1 MKYAPSA
8 ALILVMLLAGCS
20 AEQERAGPPEASYVP
35 AAPPAESPMRQTGLS
50 AQPVSTAS
58 LPASDARVVMAR
70 ALRNERLIY
79 AQGLEKILVAN
90 GVGASVIVDEDGQG
104 GPTPALMFFG
114 QFSRSFIQRALTDG
128 AVLERARTLGF
139 RSVNFFDR
147 GPEGNY
153 VFELGKAGP
162 LPKCDAR
169 YRMCL

>member
-20 AEQERAGPPEASYVP
+20 AEQERAGPEATYVP
-35 AAPPAESPMRQTGLS
+35 AAPPEESPMRQTGLS
-50 AQPVSTAS
+50 AQPVSTGS
-58 LPASDARVVMAR
+58 LPAGDARLVMAR

-79 AQGLEKILVAN
+79 AQGLGKILMAN

-128 AVLERARTLGF
+128 AVLERARALGF
-139 RSVNFFDR
+139 RAVNFFDR

-153 VFELGKAGP
+153 VFKLAKAGP

>member
-1 MKYAPSA
+1 MIKHAPSA

-20 AEQERAGPPEASYVP
+20 AEQERAGPPEATYVP
-35 AAPPAESPMRQTGLS
+35 AAPPEGPMRQTGLS
-50 AQPVSTAS
+50 AQPVSTGS
-58 LPASDARVVMAR
+58 LPASDARAVMAR

-90 GVGASVIVDEDGQG
+90 GVGASVIVDEDGQA

-128 AVLERARTLGF
+128 AVLERARALGF
-139 RSVNFFDR
+139 RAVNFFDR

-153 VFELGKAGP
+153 VFELAKAGP
-162 LPKCDAR
+162 LPKCAAR
-169 YRMCL
+169 SRMCL